1 MNTPLAV
8 PVTQPLGKELKALS
22 SEALTTVA
30 GMVAASL
37 VIAINVG
44 LERSLDLDLLGLTY
58 AFILPV
64 GAIIGG
70 FGSALG
76 YYVAAR
82 TTQTLPSR
90 RMLFEMLAIAVST
103 WLMMHWVEYVTLQF
117 SDGRMARDV
126 VPFWEYLRIRTEHLQ
141 LVLQT
146 AGSAARDATPQLGML
161 GYVHELIQVTGFL
174 IGGLVVWL
182 VLRGQEACISCSRY
196 ARQQPVLR
204 RASTPVFDDVLQRCG
219 VTLSG
224 FGEQVAHVVANRP
237 LVGLNLSMVT
247 CPSCHRSWIRPGA
260 VVFDRNNA
268 VVRPLD
274 RHELTSGQAA
284 ALQALVPKKR

>member
-8 PVTQPLGKELKALS
+8 PVTQPLGKDLKNLS
-22 SEALTTVA
+22 SEALTTIA
-30 GMVAASL
+30 GMLAASL
-37 VIAINVG
+37 VIAINMG

-76 YYVAAR
+76 YYAAAKA
-82 TTQTLPSR
+82 TQTLPSR

-103 WLMMHWVEYVTLQF
+103 WLIMHWVEYVTLQF

-126 VPFWEYLRIRTEHLQ
+126 VPFWDYLRIRTEHLQ
-141 LVLQT
+141 LVLES
-146 AGSAARDATPQLGML
+146 AGSAARDATPELGML
-161 GYVHELIQVTGFL
+161 GYVHELIQITGFL

-182 VLRGQEACISCSRY
+182 VLKGQEACVLCSRY
-196 ARQQPVLR
+196 ARQERVLQ
-204 RASTPVFDDVLQRCG
+204 RAPTHVFDDLLQRCG
-219 VTLSG
+219 VMLGG
-224 FGEQVAHVVANRP
+224 FAEQVARVAGNRR
-237 LVGLNLSMVT
+237 LVGLNLSMAT
-247 CPSCHRSWIRPGA
+247 CPSCHRSWIRPAA

-268 VVRPLD
+268 VARPLD
-274 RHELTSGQAA
+274 RHDLTSAQAA
-284 ALQALVPKKR
+284 ALQAFVPKKR